1 MNNKQITYIL
11 DGQARLLAGETV
23 ENALNK
29 LARLE
34 KLLQSGALVE
44 LPKIGDKVYFVDKF
58 RINEVTV
65 AYVVMDATGPI
76 VYDYRLLPHR
86 MGETC
91 FLTKYEAKKA
101 TENQAK

>member
-1 MNNKQITYIL
+1 MEKQLTYIL
-11 DGQARLLAGETV
+11 NGKSGLLSGVSADD
-23 ENALNK
+23 AIIK

-65 AYVVMDATGPI
+65 AYIVVDKIGATI
-76 VYDYRLLPHR
+76 YDYRLLPHR
-86 MGETC
+86 MGESC

-101 TENQAK
+101 TENRSE